1 MRWKTVSSYKR
12 FAEVYD
18 QLMTDIPYED
28 YAAWV
33 LSYAP
38 VNEYPCLLDIG
49 CGTGTMSLLLAQAG
63 YEVSAI
69 DLSEEMLA
77 IASERAQAMGFS
89 IPFTA
94 MSMSEIIGFHEIDVA
109 IIPIDSLNYV
119 RETEDVVKTFEGVYA
134 ALKDGGQ
141 LFFDVH
147 SVLKTDEIFLEG
159 PFIYDEDGIHYIW
172 HTDSGNE
179 PHSVESDITFFVETE
194 SGLYERFDEQH
205 YQRTYP
211 PHMYFEWLQ
220 QVGFKEIEVTGDF
233 DHHDDLDECERVF
246 FRAVK

>member
-1 MRWKTVSSYKR
+1 VSSYKR

-18 QLMTDIPYED
+18 QLMTDIPYEE
-28 YAAWV
+28 YAAWIMA
-33 LSYAP
+33 YAP
-38 VNEYPCLLDIG
+38 ANDFPKLLDIG
-49 CGTGTMSLLLAQAG
+49 CGTGTMSMLLAQAG
-63 YEVSAI
+63 YAVSAV

-77 IASERAQAMGFS
+77 IAAERTQAMGLS

-94 MSMSEIIGFHEIDVA
+94 MSMSELQGFSDFDVA

-119 RETEDVVKTFEGVYA
+119 RETKDVVKTFEGVFA
-134 ALKDGGQ
+134 ALKAGGQ

-147 SVLKTDEIFLEG
+147 STFKTDEIFMEG
-159 PFIYDEDGIHYIW
+159 PFTFDEDGVNYVW
-172 HTDSGNE
+172 HTDAGE
-179 PHSVESDITFFVETE
+179 APHSVESAITFFVETE

-211 PHMYFEWLQ
+211 AQQYFQWLQ
-220 QVGFKEIEVTGDF
+220 EAGFTQIEVTADF
-233 DHHDDLDECERVF
+233 DHHDDLDEGERIF

>member
-1 MRWKTVSSYKR
+1 MRLLTVNSYKR

-28 YAAWV
+28 YATWI
-33 LSYAP
+33 LDYAP
-38 VNEYPCLLDIG
+38 VAHNRRLLDIG

-63 YEVSAI
+63 YDVAAI

-77 IASERAQAMGFS
+77 IASERAQAMGYH
-89 IPFTA
+89 IPFAA
-94 MSMSEIIGFHEIDVA
+94 MSMSELQGFSDLDVA

-119 RETEDVVKTFEGVYA
+119 RATEDVIKTFDAVYA
-134 ALKDGGQ
+134 ALKPGGQ

-147 SVLKTDEIFLEG
+147 STFKTDVIFMEG
-159 PFIYDEDGIHYIW
+159 PFTYDEDGVSYVW
-172 HTDSGNE
+172 HADCGDA

-194 SGLYERFDEQH
+194 SGLYERFDEHH
-205 YQRTYP
+205 YQRTYAP
-211 PHMYFEWLQ
+211 QQYFEWLQ
-220 QVGFKEIEVTGDF
+220 KAGFTQIEVTADF